1 MNSPFFALTPPYQVQ
16 TKQERTRLTE
26 LNHLS
31 RLILL
36 VAFLWL
42 NNGTATAS
50 PGQISPNSF

>member
-1 MNSPFFALTPPYQVQ
+1 MSALTHQSRNELTLRYQVQ

-26 LNHLS
+26 LNHLT

-50 PGQISPNSF
+50 QINF